1 MGNVRVGVI
10 GCGGRGKGHVRILN
24 GFDDVDL
31 VAVCDPVAESREVV
45 CAEFEIEAQYGTIPA
60 MLDDANLDAVVVAPP
75 AHLNA
80 ELALPCLERGVH
92 TLLEKPPGL
101 SVAET
106 EGLKAAADR
115 SGAKAMVGWNRRF
128 HPVIVQ
134 SRNTVLDYGPV
145 TQLVGEFHKSITDH
159 DKNEKMADVI
169 MDQLLYETPIHAI
182 DTIRFLADSEV
193 AKVHSVV
200 RRSMSKFRDVHAA
213 LVEFENGV
221 VAQLSHNYT
230 TSARLERYE
239 IHGHEISA
247 YMEGVSSAQVFAE
260 GEKKE
265 ISGNGSGTDEQDQFF
280 IDCVKEDRPIELPA
294 ANLDEAIKT
303 MRLCEAIMGGT
314 R

>member
-1 MGNVRVGVI
+1 VETVCVGVI
-10 GCGGRGKGHVRILN
+10 GCGGRGKGHIRILN
-24 GFDDVDL
+24 GFEDVDL
-31 VAVCDPVAESREVV
+31 VAVCDPVVEIRDAV
-45 CAEFEIEAQYGTIPA
+45 CAEFGVDGQYGEIPA

-101 SVAET
+101 CVAET

-134 SRNTVLDYGPV
+134 ARDMVLDCGPI

-159 DKNEKMADVI
+159 EKNEKMAEVI
-169 MDQLLYETPIHAI
+169 MDQLLFETPIHAI
-182 DTIRFLADSEV
+182 DTIRFLADSDV
-193 AKVHSVV
+193 AEVHSVV
-200 RRSMSKFRDVHAA
+200 RRSMSKYRDVHAA
-213 LVEFENGV
+213 LIEFENGT
-221 VAQLSHNYT
+221 VAQVSHNYT

-239 IHGHEISA
+239 IHGYEISA
-247 YMEGVSSAQVFAE
+247 YMEGVKSGQVFFD
-260 GEKKE
+260 GEIRE
-265 ISGNGSGTDEQDQFF
+265 LSDTGASTDDQDRFF
-280 IDCVKEDRPIELPA
+280 IDCVKEDRPITLPA
-294 ANLDEAIKT
+294 ANLEEAIKT
-303 MRLCEAIMGGT
+303 MRLCEDIMEGT